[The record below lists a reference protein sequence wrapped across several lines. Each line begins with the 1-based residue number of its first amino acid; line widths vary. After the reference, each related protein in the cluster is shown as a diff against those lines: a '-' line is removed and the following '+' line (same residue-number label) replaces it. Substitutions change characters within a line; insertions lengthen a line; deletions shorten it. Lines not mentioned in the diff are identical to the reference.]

1 MAVVVVVVVGFTFG
15 KGLEIGG
22 QRVVKCGGE
31 WREGGIG
38 GGSVRLCLLWFLSFS
53 FVSGT
58 LIEKGEWI
66 ALIDLDR

>member
-22 QRVVKCGGE
+22 QRVVECGGE

-38 GGSVRLCLLWFLSFS
+38 GFCKIMLVMVFFCLFPIRNF
-53 FVSGT
+53 
-58 LIEKGEWI
+58 
-66 ALIDLDR
+66 D

>member
-38 GGSVRLCLLWFLSFS
+38 GGFCKIMLVMVSFFLFRIRN
-53 FVSGT
+53 F
-58 LIEKGEWI
+58 
-66 ALIDLDR
+66 D